1 MPSDPVSATPLGATP
16 LGATPLGAMPLGAM
30 PLGATPLG
38 AMPLGAMPLRI
49 DSAELRLVRLPLIT
63 PFTIATGTMVEKV
76 FPLLTLRA
84 DGIAGYA
91 EGVMDPTPDYLEE
104 TITGGMGMLRE
115 VILPLVV
122 GKAFENPAALE
133 RVLTPWRGHQMAKAV
148 VEMAFWDLWAKSLNL
163 PLKTLLGGSGDR
175 VAVGVSLGIGPIEDT
190 VDRVAAHLAQGYQ
203 RIKLKIRPGHDV
215 ALVAAVRARFPDCH
229 LTVDANSCYTLAD
242 TGLLRQLDAFALDYI
257 EQPLAWDDIHDH
269 ATLQQRIA
277 TPICLDECIR
287 GVADARK
294 ALQTDAARVINIKVG
309 RSGGYLES
317 LRIHDLCAAFGV
329 PVWCGGM
336 LESGIGRAHN
346 IHLSTLP
353 NFTRPG
359 DTSSAS
365 RYFTRDLIE
374 EKLETNAGWMPV
386 PDGPGIG
393 VHPDWDFVQTM
404 TRSVETMSA

>member
-1 MPSDPVSATPLGATP
+1 MQPSIAT
-16 LGATPLGAMPLGAM
+16 
-30 PLGATPLG
+30 
-38 AMPLGAMPLRI
+38 PLRI
-49 DSAELRLVRLPLIT
+49 DSAELRLVRLPLVT

-76 FPLLTLRA
+76 FPLLALRA
-84 DGIAGYA
+84 DGIEGYA

-104 TITGGMGMLRE
+104 TIAGGMAFLRDL
-115 VILPLVV
+115 ILPLVV
-122 GKAFENPAALE
+122 GKSFENPAALG
-133 RVLTPWRGHQMAKAV
+133 RVLAPWRGNPMAKAV

-175 VAVGVSLGIGPIEDT
+175 VAVGVSLGIGPIEET
-190 VDRVAAHLAQGYQ
+190 IERVAAHLAQGYQ

-215 ALVAAVRARFPDCH
+215 ALVGAVRAAFPDCH

-242 TGLLRQLDAFALDYI
+242 TGLLRKLDGFALDYI

-269 ATLQQRIA
+269 ATLQQRIT

-294 ALQTDAARVINIKVG
+294 ALQTDAARVVNIKVG

-317 LRIHDLCAAFGV
+317 LRIHDLCAAFSV
-329 PVWCGGM
+329 PVWCGGI

-365 RYFTRDLIE
+365 RYFTRDLIH
-374 EKLETNAGWMPV
+374 EKLETTDGWMPV
-386 PDGPGIG
+386 PPGPGIG
-393 VHPDWDFVQTM
+393 VHPDRDFIQTI
-404 TRSVETMSA
+404 TRSVETFSG